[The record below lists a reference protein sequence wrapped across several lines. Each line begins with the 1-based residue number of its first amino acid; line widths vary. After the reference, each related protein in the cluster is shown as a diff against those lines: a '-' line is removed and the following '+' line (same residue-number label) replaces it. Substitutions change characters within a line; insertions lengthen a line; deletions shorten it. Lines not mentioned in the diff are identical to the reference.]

1 MPDQDVCYHG
11 RLGESLTE
19 QRLRRFG
26 REGGYLTRE
35 SNIQEG
41 FFILSVFV
49 KGEAIHRVAPNKDDL
64 IKKQSLE
71 EATLILSELI
81 LAKED
86 CCEPLSPGFCASH
99 SDPINKERSNAKHAV
114 ILMRIKKKLQDH
126 ERTYY
131 VR

>member
-1 MPDQDVCYHG
+1 M
-11 RLGESLTE
+11 
-19 QRLRRFG
+19 
-26 REGGYLTRE
+26 TRE

-49 KGEAIHRVAPNKDDL
+49 KGEVIHRVAPNKDGL
-64 IKKQSLE
+64 IKKQSFE

-99 SDPINKERSNAKHAV
+99 SDPIEKERSNAKHAV
-114 ILMRIKKKLQDH
+114 ILMKIKRSCKIMRELIMFVSVQVSVSPVHQNRKFIRQMI
-126 ERTYY
+126 
-131 VR
+131 